1 MDDLQDFERFMRHRN
16 DVARAYVN
24 GDAAPLSGITAHAL
38 PATFFGPQGGYRE
51 GADEVSSTYE
61 RDAGSFKP
69 GGDSDFT
76 ILQMAASG
84 DIAYWV
90 GFQHAHAKLGGQN
103 EPVPMELR
111 VSEVFR
117 REGGQWKLVH
127 RHADLLTAK
136 SPQKN

>member
-1 MDDLQDFERFMRHRN
+1 MDDLQDFERFMRRRG
-16 DVARAYVN
+16 DVAHAYVN
-24 GDAAPLSGITAHAL
+24 GDAAPLSEITTHAL

-51 GADEVSSTYE
+51 GAHEVSSTYE
-61 RDAGSFKP
+61 HDAGAFKP
-69 GGDSDFT
+69 GGDSNLT

-90 GFQHAHAKLGGQN
+90 GFQHAHAKLGEQD

-117 REGGQWKLVH
+117 REGGEWKLVH
-127 RHADLLTAK
+127 RHADMLKAK
-136 SPQKN
+136 APKKN